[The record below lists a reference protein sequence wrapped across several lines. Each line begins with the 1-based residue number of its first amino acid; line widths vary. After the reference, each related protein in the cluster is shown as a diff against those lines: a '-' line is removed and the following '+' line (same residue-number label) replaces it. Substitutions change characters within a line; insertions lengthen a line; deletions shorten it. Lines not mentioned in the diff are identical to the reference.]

1 MSTIESQIN
10 QLFPYWD
17 QVYDSYK
24 TLGEYASF
32 SSEDLA
38 DYVINYRNNY
48 TDFARAGMGLMKET
62 KANILRNWT
71 FWKANFKTAIDEAD
85 QAVQFSSLMLS
96 KNGCANAD
104 IKSFIFTFTSNLSNE
119 ISFAVGEQL
128 IGYQYLYGIVGQK
141 SLPSFAQ
148 LATTIFADP
157 HNPLYRLKQV
167 NGLSLIRFY
176 QQPLNFKA
184 R

>member
-1 MSTIESQIN
+1 MTTIESQIN

-17 QVYDSYK
+17 QVFDSYK

-32 SSEDLA
+32 SNPQLA

-48 TDFARAGMGLMKET
+48 TDFARAGLGLVNE
-62 KANILRNWT
+62 ARSNIFRNWT
-71 FWKANFKTAIDEAD
+71 FWKGNFKNAIDEAD
-85 QAVQFSSLMLS
+85 QAVQFSTQMLQ

-128 IGYQYLYGIVGQK
+128 IGYQYLYGVIGQK

-148 LATTIFADP
+148 LATSVFADP
-157 HNPLYRLKQV
+157 HDPLYRLKQV
-167 NGLSLIRFY
+167 ILIILVENSGY
-176 QQPLNFKA
+176 N
-184 R
+184 